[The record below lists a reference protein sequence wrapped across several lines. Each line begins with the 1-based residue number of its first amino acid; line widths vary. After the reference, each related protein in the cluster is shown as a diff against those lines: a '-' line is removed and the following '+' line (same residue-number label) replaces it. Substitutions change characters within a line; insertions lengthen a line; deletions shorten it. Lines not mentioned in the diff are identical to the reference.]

1 MIKIIL
7 SILII
12 IVIVIS
18 IIIYYRNKRNSN
30 IIIKDIKTKVSSPSL
45 LILNVHAKY
54 TTVIDNKNDKILLVY
69 KENDNDLIYYTY
81 LDVNN
86 CQVIKND
93 NNYLKLLYNLKGI
106 DNLQLFSF
114 NYRLYLKSK
123 INDDLRILSLQT
135 KKTYLSNIKDAFF
148 FSFNNKY
155 YALKSLNPLIIY
167 ELDDNTF
174 IINDKIEVIN
184 HKWETNK
191 TLKITTTPVINN
203 NTLYIIGIDDN
214 EKIQLIS
221 LNLLTFSKINII
233 DTNIIIEN
241 NNYPSGFIY
250 NNLTKQFYI
259 CVITTNNN
267 IKILKY
273 NDNH

>member
-1 MIKIIL
+1 MIIIIL

-12 IVIVIS
+12 ILIIS
-18 IIIYYRNKRNSN
+18 IIIIFYYRNKRNSD

-45 LILNVHAKY
+45 LILNVDAKY
-54 TTVIDNKNDKILLVY
+54 TTVINNKNDKILLVY
-69 KENDNDLIYYTY
+69 KENENGLIYYTY

-93 NNYLKLLYNLKGI
+93 NNYLKMLYDLKGI
-106 DNLQLFSF
+106 EDPQLFSF
-114 NYRLYLKSK
+114 KYRLYLKSK

-135 KKTYLSNIKDAFF
+135 KKTYLSNINEAVF

-155 YALKSLNPLIIY
+155 YALTSLNPLIIY

-174 IINDKIEVIN
+174 IINNKIDVLN
-184 HKWETNK
+184 HKFETYK
-191 TLKITTTPVINN
+191 TLKMTTTPINN
-203 NTLYIIGIDDN
+203 NNILYIIGIDEK

-221 LNLLTFSKINII
+221 LNLTTFSDIRII
-233 DTNIIIEN
+233 DTNIKIEN
-241 NNYPSGFIY
+241 NNYPTGFIY

-259 CVITTNNN
+259 CITINNK

-273 NDNH
+273 NYNH